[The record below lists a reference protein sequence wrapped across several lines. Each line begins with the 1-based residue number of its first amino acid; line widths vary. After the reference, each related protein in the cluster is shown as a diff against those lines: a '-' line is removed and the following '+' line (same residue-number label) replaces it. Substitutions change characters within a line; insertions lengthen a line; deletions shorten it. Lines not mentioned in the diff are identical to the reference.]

1 MHFFAKNIRYLKNH
15 TNINAIDI
23 ASRLGATFPYLAS
36 GEVQPTVQDLMQLS
50 DLFNISIDDL
60 LKKDLA
66 QHAELMARIDVN
78 FLVLDVDGTMTDG
91 GMYFNSSGDEIKKF
105 NAKDGRGIINAIE
118 AGVPVAL
125 LSSGLNKPLLQ
136 KRADMLGIK
145 HVFANEADKLTVL
158 NQWCKELN
166 ISLKD
171 TAYIGD
177 DINDLKVMQQVGIAA
192 CPADAV
198 RQVRHAADIILTQKG
213 GEGCVREFID
223 AFINNSNKT

>member
-1 MHFFAKNIRYLKNH
+1 MHFFAKNITYLKNH
-15 TNINAIDI
+15 KNINAIDL

-66 QHAELMARIDVN
+66 RHAELLARVQVK

-105 NAKDGRGIINAIE
+105 NAKDGRGIINAIK

-166 ISLKD
+166 VSLKD

-177 DINDLKVMQQVGIAA
+177 DINDLTVMQQVGIAA
-192 CPADAV
+192 CPADAI
-198 RQVRHAADIILTQKG
+198 RQVRNAADIILTLKG

-223 AFINNSNKT
+223 AFIG

>member
-1 MHFFAKNIRYLKNH
+1 MRFFAKNITYLKNH
-15 TNINAIDI
+15 KNIDVIDLV
-23 ASRLGATFPYLAS
+23 SRLGSTFPLLAS
-36 GEVQPTVQDLMQLS
+36 GQIQPTVQDLLRLS
-50 DLFNISIDDL
+50 DFFNISIDDL

-66 QHAELMARIDVN
+66 LHAELMAHVDIK

-105 NAKDGRGIINAIE
+105 NAKDGRGIINSIE

-125 LSSGLNKPLLQ
+125 LSSGLNKPLLK

-145 HVFANEADKLTVL
+145 YVFANEADKLTVL
-158 NQWCKELN
+158 NKWCKELN

-171 TAYIGD
+171 TAFIGD

-192 CPADAV
+192 CPADAI
-198 RQVRHAADIILTQKG
+198 RQVRNAAHIILTQKG

-223 AFINNSNKT
+223 AFIG